1 MVMIC
6 LVQKYWTAYTQS
18 MHMSSHTPSL
28 NFSLQ
33 LAVANFV
40 SVCLGESTERSYTH
54 ANWYTK
60 VRCGSESLT
69 NAMLLWAKNSCWR
82 NFM

>member
-1 MVMIC
+1 MIC
-6 LVQKYWTAYTQS
+6 LIQKYWTATHAECARQA
-18 MHMSSHTPSL
+18 TPSL

-33 LAVANFV
+33 LAVDNFV
-40 SVCLGESTERSYTH
+40 SVCLGEFTDRSYTR

-60 VRCGSESLT
+60 ARHGSESLT
-69 NAMLLWAKNSCWR
+69 DAMLLWAKNSCWQ